1 MANAS
6 RTQSLADEKGVAEYE
21 ENVMDIAA
29 GRGHLATDEYGHAL
43 VEFDKAA
50 ESRLR
55 LKIDLFIIPTVSLM
69 YLFCFIDRAN
79 IGNAK
84 LAGFEKDL
92 GLEGLDYNIVL
103 SVFFVSYIVFEIPS
117 NLMCKWIGPGWWLPG
132 IEIGF
137 GICSVATAFVNN
149 IHEACGV
156 RFLLGLFEA
165 GLMPGIAYY
174 LSRWYRRSELAFR
187 LSLYIVMAP
196 LAGAFGGLLASGI
209 LKLDSFGSLSSWQ
222 MIFAIEGI
230 VTICIGIVSFFTL
243 TDRPETALWLSQEE
257 KDLAVARIKS
267 ERVATTELLDKFDT
281 AKMMRGI
288 FSPTTIITAFI
299 YMLNNITVQGLGMF
313 APTIIKTIY
322 PSAGVISQQ
331 LHTVPPYIV
340 GAFFTLLFPFLSWR
354 FDHRLIFFVLCAP
367 LMIIGYI
374 MFLASED
381 PMVRYG
387 ATFLISSGSFAFGA
401 FCAAHVSANVVS
413 DTARSS
419 AIGAMVM
426 FGNIGGLISTWSYL
440 PFDGPN
446 YHIGNGLNLATS
458 STTLLLGAGL
468 WVYMTWDNKRR
479 DRVDV
484 AAALAGLSQMQIQD
498 LDWRHPGFRWRP

>member
-79 IGNAK
+79 IGAYIAYHHYLAQLITVEIGNAK

-156 RFLLGLFEA
+156 RFLLG
-165 GLMPGIAYY
+165 
-174 LSRWYRRSELAFR
+174 
-187 LSLYIVMAP
+187 
-196 LAGAFGGLLASGI
+196 
-209 LKLDSFGSLSSWQ
+209 
-222 MIFAIEGI
+222 
-230 VTICIGIVSFFTL
+230 
-243 TDRPETALWLSQEE
+243 
-257 KDLAVARIKS
+257 
-267 ERVATTELLDKFDT
+267 
-281 AKMMRGI
+281 
-288 FSPTTIITAFI
+288 
-299 YMLNNITVQGLGMF
+299 
-313 APTIIKTIY
+313 
-322 PSAGVISQQ
+322 
-331 LHTVPPYIV
+331 
-340 GAFFTLLFPFLSWR
+340 
-354 FDHRLIFFVLCAP
+354 
-367 LMIIGYI
+367 
-374 MFLASED
+374 
-381 PMVRYG
+381 
-387 ATFLISSGSFAFGA
+387 
-401 FCAAHVSANVVS
+401 
-413 DTARSS
+413 
-419 AIGAMVM
+419 
-426 FGNIGGLISTWSYL
+426 
-440 PFDGPN
+440 
-446 YHIGNGLNLATS
+446 
-458 STTLLLGAGL
+458 
-468 WVYMTWDNKRR
+468 
-479 DRVDV
+479 
-484 AAALAGLSQMQIQD
+484 
-498 LDWRHPGFRWRP
+498 